1 MEEQMRR
8 KQQRGA
14 KKDPSRQVLG
24 LAIALLGMGVLVLV
38 ISLSLDSN
46 PAMQA
51 VSTGLRM
58 SVPYVFLFG
67 FGLLVLYV
75 VLRPAPDRRSGQQ
88 NEPTL
93 FGKDTT
99 VFASRMDGEESA
111 YPAYRGERPPATTW
125 SPRVFEDI
133 EWRRFEALCASLF
146 AQSGF
151 ETQAQSHGA
160 DGGVDIWLHSQHA
173 DGPAAVVQCKHWL
186 GKPVGVKELRELF
199 DVMASHKLQRGTFA
213 TTSSFTEDARRFAKD
228 NGISALDGQGLLA
241 LISTR
246 TPAQQESLLA
256 IAYEG
261 EYWRPTCASCG
272 VKMVERSARGKSRSF
287 WGCVHFPRCR
297 FTLPVRAPGA

>member
-1 MEEQMRR
+1 MRA
-8 KQQRGA
+8 KQQRDA

-24 LAIALLGMGVLVLV
+24 LAIALLGMGVLLLVL
-38 ISLSLDSN
+38 SLSLGSN

-51 VSTGLRM
+51 LSTGLRV
-58 SVPYVFLFG
+58 SVPYVLLFG
-67 FGLLVLYV
+67 FGLLVLYA

-111 YPAYRGERPPATTW
+111 FPNYRGEQPPATAW
-125 SPRVFEDI
+125 SPRVFQDI
-133 EWRRFEALCASLF
+133 EWRRFEALCTSLF
-146 AQSGF
+146 AQAGF
-151 ETQAQSHGA
+151 ETRTQSHGA

-173 DGPAAVVQCKHWL
+173 EEPAAVVHCKHWL
-186 GKPVGVKELRELF
+186 GKPVGVKELSEF
-199 DVMASHKLQRGTFA
+199 YGAMASHKLQRGTFA

-228 NGISALDGQGLLA
+228 NGISALDSQGLLA
-241 LISTR
+241 LVSTR

-272 VKMVERSARGKSRSF
+272 VKMVEHSARGKSRSF

-297 FTLPVRAPGA
+297 FTLPVRPPGV